1 MIAFLLS
8 RQGAALAGIVALA
21 GLLTVSHV
29 EAYRWGAATERQ
41 ATLTR
46 SVEVLRERNAT
57 DDQIRNLDDAGLCRA
72 LGGRVSDH
80 GACE

>member
-1 MIAFLLS
+1 MIALLLS
-8 RQGAALAGIVALA
+8 RQGGVLASIVVLA
-21 GLLTVSHV
+21 GLLTFSHV
-29 EAYRWGAATERQ
+29 EAYRWGAASERK

-57 DDQIRNLDDAGLCRA
+57 DDQIRNLDDGGLCRA
-72 LGGRVSDH
+72 LGGRVSDD

>member
-1 MIAFLLS
+1 MFGLLDWLKIGA
-8 RQGAALAGIVALA
+8 GAALGASLA
-21 GLLTVSHV
+21 WMPAFYLGKH
-29 EAYRWGAATERQ
+29 EGRQAERQ

-57 DDQIRNLDDAGLCRA
+57 DDQIRNMDDAGLCRA
-72 LGGRVSDH
+72 LGGRVSDD

>member
-8 RQGAALAGIVALA
+8 RQGALLAGVVALT
-21 GLLTVSHV
+21 GLLTFTHL
-29 EAYRWGAATERQ
+29 EAYHAGAASERQ
-41 ATLTR
+41 AILTR

-57 DDQIRNLDDAGLCRA
+57 DDQIRNMDDAGLCRA
-72 LGGRVSDH
+72 LGGRVSDA